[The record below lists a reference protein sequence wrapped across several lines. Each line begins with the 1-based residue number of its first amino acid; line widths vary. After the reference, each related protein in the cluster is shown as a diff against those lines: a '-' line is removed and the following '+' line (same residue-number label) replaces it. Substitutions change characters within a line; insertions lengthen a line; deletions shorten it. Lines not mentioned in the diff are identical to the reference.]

1 MAYWCHGPTERA
13 PPSKKDDRRS
23 VENMGKRDNSILRML
38 TAKQRIDVSTLSERL
53 GVSEVTVR
61 KDLDAL
67 QAKGLV
73 VREHG
78 YATLTNPND
87 VGGRRAYHYEEKLR
101 IAHQAAELVP
111 DGATV
116 MIESGSCC
124 ALLAREL
131 ADTKQG
137 VTIVTNSAFIAAY
150 VRDSTRVGVTLLGG
164 TYQRDSEVM
173 VGPLVRTCAQEFYV
187 SHLFIGTD
195 GWAKGIGPTNADQ
208 MRADAVR
215 SMAGSAAKVV
225 VLTESEKFGHHG
237 AVPMRLDG
245 KQLLVV
251 TDEGIG
257 QEWRTALEHDD
268 VSVMTAGS

>member
-1 MAYWCHGPTERA
+1 MA
-13 PPSKKDDRRS
+13 
-23 VENMGKRDNSILRML
+23 KRDKQILDLL
-38 TAKQRIDVSTLSERL
+38 TAERRVEVAELSRHL

-87 VGGRRAYHYEEKLR
+87 VGGRLAYHYEEKLR
-101 IAHQAAELVP
+101 IARAAAELVP
-111 DGATV
+111 DGSTV

-131 ADTKQG
+131 ADTKTG
-137 VTIVTNSAFIAAY
+137 VTVVTNSAFIASY
-150 VRDSTRVGVTLLGG
+150 VRDSTRVSVTLLGG
-164 TYQRDSEVM
+164 TCQRDSQVM

-187 SHLFIGTD
+187 ERLFIGAD
-195 GWAKGIGPTNADQ
+195 GWIEGVGPTNADQ

-215 SMAGSAAKVV
+215 SMAESAAEVV
-225 VLTESEKFGHHG
+225 VLTESEKFAHRG
-237 AVPMRLDG
+237 AIPMRLRG
-245 KQLLVV
+245 KALALVS
-251 TDEGIG
+251 DAGIP
-257 QEWRTALEHDD
+257 QEWRDGLARDGVE
-268 VSVMTAGS
+268 VIIAEQ